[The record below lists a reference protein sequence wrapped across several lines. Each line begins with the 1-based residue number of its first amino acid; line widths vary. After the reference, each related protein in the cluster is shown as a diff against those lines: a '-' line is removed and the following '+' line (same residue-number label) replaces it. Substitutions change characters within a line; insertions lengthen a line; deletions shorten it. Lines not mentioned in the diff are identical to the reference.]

1 MASDY
6 IKTGVTADSLS
17 LSQRPNFLDDAVNL
31 PQDQT
36 LVPGFLLARD
46 AEATSEPY
54 GGYKRGELILS
65 LAWRLR
71 LTRGVL
77 WNKNEV
83 FQFNITEEQEPH
95 KINFQGTWIVRP
107 ESSTHCRRNDSFE
120 DYLALVYM
128 TTSVNVV
135 LTSNSGKPYKV
146 RVTVGGESLTEK
158 NKGSDIVIGEDGE
171 SYIWIMAP
179 TLYNVID
186 NESYIRRENLK
197 MVSNF
202 PDFSLFAFT
211 FGVYDTIP

>member
-95 KINFQGTWIVRP
+95 KTNFQGTWIVGP
-107 ESSTHCRRNDSFE
+107 ESSTHGRRTDSFE
-120 DYLALVYM
+120 DCLALVYSG
-128 TTSVNVV
+128 TSVNAVM
-135 LTSNSGKPYKV
+135 TSNSGKPYNV
-146 RVTVGGESLTEK
+146 RVTVEGDYLTEK
-158 NKGSDIVIGEDGE
+158 NKGSDVALLVRVAKVTSG
-171 SYIWIMAP
+171 
-179 TLYNVID
+179 
-186 NESYIRRENLK
+186 
-197 MVSNF
+197 
-202 PDFSLFAFT
+202 
-211 FGVYDTIP
+211 